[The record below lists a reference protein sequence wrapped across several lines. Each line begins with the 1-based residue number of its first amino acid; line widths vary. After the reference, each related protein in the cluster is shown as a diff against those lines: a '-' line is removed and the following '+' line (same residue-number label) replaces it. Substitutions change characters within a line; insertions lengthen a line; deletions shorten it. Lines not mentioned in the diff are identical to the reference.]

1 MKKIITFITTIILS
15 MSFTLTVT
23 AQSNCVISAKDV
35 AIQQKGQVTVP
46 IEISSNNGFTNFGIA
61 LEYDRE
67 KLELVSINTKDGET
81 VYLCGEFAAVNT
93 EWTDE
98 DEKTYG
104 YITVASDTEIV
115 DNGVLFTATF
125 NTTDSFSDTATVT
138 PIIKYVRNNTAVFS
152 VFENVNVATQS
163 GVVTDHSASVDS
175 EILKGDINGDKKLN
189 AIDITIAIGMRRAG
203 AQLTEEQIKA
213 LDFNNNGKF
222 DPIDITAMIGYLRSQ
237 K

>member
-1 MKKIITFITTIILS
+1 MKKIIVLLMTIILS
-15 MSFTLTVT
+15 MSFTLTVA

-35 AIQQKGQVTVP
+35 TIQQKGQVTVP

-104 YITVASDTEIV
+104 YITVASDSEITN
-115 DNGVLFTATF
+115 NGILFTATF
-125 NTTDSFSDTATVT
+125 NTTDSFNENAAVT
-138 PIIKYVRNNTAVFS
+138 PIVKYMRNNTAVFS
-152 VFENVNVATQS
+152 AFEHVNTTVQAGMAMLESAT
-163 GVVTDHSASVDS
+163 
-175 EILKGDINGDKKLN
+175 EIVQG
-189 AIDITIAIGMRRAG
+189 
-203 AQLTEEQIKA
+203 
-213 LDFNNNGKF
+213 DFNGNGKF
-222 DPIDITAMIGYLRSQ
+222 DTADMMKIIAAFKTERALTNAELDAVDINGNGKFDTADLMKLIAAFKLL
-237 K
+237 

>member
-1 MKKIITFITTIILS
+1 MKKIITFLTTIILS

-61 LEYDRE
+61 LDYDRE

-81 VYLCGEFAAVNT
+81 AYLCGEFAAVNT

-104 YITVASDTEIV
+104 YITVASDSEITN
-115 DNGVLFTATF
+115 NGVLFTATF
-125 NTTDSFSDTATVT
+125 NTTDSFNENATVT
-138 PIIKYVRNNTAVFS
+138 PIVKYMRNNTAVFS
-152 VFENVNVATQS
+152 VFENINATADL
-163 GVVTDHSASVDS
+163 GVITLKTDGTTSEVKLGDFDGDGFVTMLDVSDAF
-175 EILKGDINGDKKLN
+175 N
-189 AIDITIAIGMRRAG
+189 AYMNEDELTDTQKIAA
-203 AQLTEEQIKA
+203 
-213 LDFNNNGKF
+213 DFNDNGIIDMLEVSDVF
-222 DPIDITAMIGYLRSQ
+222 DIYMNE
-237 K
+237 